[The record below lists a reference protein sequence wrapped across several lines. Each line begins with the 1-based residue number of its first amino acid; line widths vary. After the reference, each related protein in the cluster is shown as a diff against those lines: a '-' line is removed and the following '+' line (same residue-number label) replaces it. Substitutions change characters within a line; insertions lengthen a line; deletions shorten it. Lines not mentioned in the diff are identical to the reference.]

1 MAISTK
7 DKDKI
12 FTQFKHLIGAPIR
25 SAIITDEMLD
35 SCLELAISDYSQ
47 YVQEW
52 LIENNWQS
60 VFGKNIDT
68 TDFAFALSTR
78 SLDFT
83 TQSTY
88 AYSKKVGL
96 QTNGPWE
103 LKKDFIDIEPGR
115 QVYQIPAGREVN
127 EVLWVM
133 PSSIDAAIYANYG
146 GLNAGFGSSLGPVS
160 TGYNSGGM
168 VGGYYLAPAFDILL
182 TASDLGMKNK
192 ILRSDLAYKITA
204 GPDGTRLL
212 HLMNVPGSKLN
223 FGGPSN
229 QNGILGSVGSKVW
242 YHYYET
248 SPENL
253 DKCRELNKD
262 IVKMPNEVPLD
273 ELSYSDLNSP
283 TKTLVRQLFFAYAKM
298 SLANVMGRFGGIVGV
313 EGAERTMNYESYA
326 NDGKEE
332 RKEVLNR
339 LDERLIRLSSEKQLE
354 RAASEAENLNKTLQ
368 YQPLGIYLK

>member
-7 DKDKI
+7 DKEKI
-12 FTQFKHLIGAPIR
+12 FKQFKNLIGSPIR
-25 SAIITDEMLD
+25 SAVITDDMLD

-52 LIENNWQS
+52 LVENNWQS

-103 LKKDFIDIEPGR
+103 LKKDFIDIEAGR

-127 EVLWVM
+127 EVLWVT
-133 PSSIDAAIYANYG
+133 PSSIDSAIHSNYG
-146 GLNAGFGSSLGPVS
+146 GLDIGFGGGFGPVS
-160 TGYNSGGM
+160 TGYNS
-168 VGGYYLAPAFDILL
+168 GGYYLAPAFDILL
-182 TASDLGMKNK
+182 TASDLGLKNK
-192 ILRSDLAYKITA
+192 ILRGDLAYKITA

-212 HLMNVPGSKLN
+212 HLMNVPGAKLG
-223 FGGPSN
+223 FGGNDS
-229 QNGILGSVGSKVW
+229 QNGSLGLVGSKVW

-248 SPENL
+248 SSENL

-273 ELSYSDLNSP
+273 ELDYSDLNSP

-298 SLANVMGRFGGIVGV
+298 SLANVMGRFGGVIGV
-313 EGAERTMNYESYA
+313 EGAERTMNFESYA

-332 RKEVLNR
+332 RKEVLAR
-339 LDERLIRLSSEKQLE
+339 LEERLIRLSSEKQLE
-354 RAASEAENLNKTLQ
+354 RAANEAENLNKTLQ
-368 YQPLGIYLK
+368 YQPLGIYMK

>member
-1 MAISTK
+1 MSVPSK
-7 DKDKI
+7 DKEKI
-12 FTQFKHLIGAPIR
+12 FRQFKTLIGAPIR
-25 SAIITDEMLD
+25 SVMITDDMLD

-60 VFGKNIDT
+60 LFGKHIDT

-103 LKKDFIDIEPGR
+103 LKKDFIDIEAGR
-115 QVYQIPAGREVN
+115 QVYQIPANREVN
-127 EVLWVM
+127 EVLWIT
-133 PSSIDAAIYANYG
+133 PSSIDAAIYSNYG
-146 GLNAGFGSSLGPVS
+146 GLGSGIDSGLGPVS

-168 VGGYYLAPAFDILL
+168 AGGYYLAPAFDILL
-182 TASDLGMKNK
+182 TASDLGLKNK
-192 ILRSDLAYKITA
+192 ILRGELAYKITA

-212 HLMNVPGSKLN
+212 HLMNVPGSRIN
-223 FGGPSN
+223 FGGAS
-229 QNGILGSVGSKVW
+229 QNGSLGLVGSKVW

-253 DKCRELNKD
+253 DKCRLLNKD

-273 ELSYSDLNSP
+273 ELDYSDLNPP
-283 TKTLVRQLFFAYAKM
+283 TKTTVRQLFFAYAKM
-298 SLANVMGRFGGIVGV
+298 SLANIMGRFGGIIGV

-326 NDGKEE
+326 SDGKEE
-332 RKEVLNR
+332 KKEVLTR
-339 LDERLIRLSSEKQLE
+339 LDERLVRLSSDKQLE
-354 RAASEAENLNKTLQ
+354 RAANEAENLNKVLQ
-368 YQPLGIYLK
+368 YQPLGIYIK